1 MSWLIVGTVPR
12 PDFGCYWG
20 PAQLDGEE
28 LFLGGVRVRVARGT
42 PALVATA
49 LVAAAFLRLPAPE
62 VLLAGD
68 IGTGA
73 GSRQIYSALA
83 AEGARVQ
90 GAGVTF
96 HYLMPDVAGHNQVLW
111 ALEALDPRPLL
122 VADAGFMYAAKM
134 SGFAAHYDL
143 FTPDVGEMAFLA
155 DESAPHP
162 FYTRGFLLQDE
173 EDVPEL
179 IRRAYAA
186 ENAARALLVKGR
198 TDFVV
203 EAGHITARIASPDVP
218 AMEPIGGTGDTLTGL
233 VSMLLAARLPLQEA
247 CCVAA
252 LANRYLGE
260 LAQPTPAF
268 RVVEF
273 LPFVPAALTR
283 AWEDRQL
290 GPLPGAK
297 DGYVLR

>member
-12 PDFGCYWG
+12 ADFGLYWG
-20 PAQLDGEE
+20 AAQLDGTE
-28 LFLGGVRVRVARGT
+28 LLLGGARVRVARGT
-42 PALVATA
+42 PALVAAA
-49 LVAAAFLRLPAPE
+49 LVAATFLHLPAPE

-68 IGTGA
+68 IGTGE
-73 GSRQIYSALA
+73 GSRQVYAALA
-83 AEGARVQ
+83 SEVHRVQ
-90 GAGVTF
+90 GPGVTF

-111 ALEALDPRPLL
+111 ALESLRPRPLL

-143 FTPDVGEMAFLA
+143 FTPDAGEMAFLA

-173 EDVPEL
+173 EAVPDL
-179 IRRAYAA
+179 VRRAYAG

-198 TDFVV
+198 TDAVV
-203 EAGHITARIASPDVP
+203 EGGRIVARIAAPDVP
-218 AMEPIGGTGDTLTGL
+218 AMEPIGGTGDTLTAL
-233 VSMLLAARLPLQEA
+233 VSMLLAARLSIQDA

-252 LANRYLGE
+252 LANRFLGE

-268 RVVEF
+268 GVAEF

-283 AWEDRQL
+283 AWEARRL
-290 GPLPGAK
+290 GPLP
-297 DGYVLR
+297 